1 MSKEE
6 KITEEIQELE
16 KKELKYFFNHIE
28 FLEFNDEEKEKVA
41 KCISES
47 SSWWAL
53 YWWQILLS
61 AIIWTLWLLQD
72 STVVVIWAMLISPI
86 SKSIN
91 WLWYGIAK
99 WWNKIFSES
108 LKILLISIILVIFT
122 WFFITKIIGLNLET
136 EEILSRVNPNIIDF
150 FIAIFS
156 SIVAVLWIKYDKL
169 WNSSVVW
176 VALSVALLLP
186 LSVIGIEFAIWNFYN
201 SFWAFMLFAANLFA
215 VLIVTSIFFWLYW
228 FVPHGIK
235 MQEKSFKRLA
245 LVLCFIALILIPLVI
260 SFNVM
265 KTNNEISAKIYTCL
279 QEIIWE
285 EAIFYDLW
293 DIKVLEN
300 TENKLKIATII
311 RVPEWYKFENI
322 SNEVLAVLSEEF
334 DKKIVL
340 DLDVIR
346 FVTVELE

>member
-1 MSKEE
+1 
-6 KITEEIQELE
+6 
-16 KKELKYFFNHIE
+16 
-28 FLEFNDEEKEKVA
+28 
-41 KCISES
+41 
-47 SSWWAL
+47 
-53 YWWQILLS
+53 
-61 AIIWTLWLLQD
+61 
-72 STVVVIWAMLISPI
+72 
-86 SKSIN
+86 
-91 WLWYGIAK
+91 
-99 WWNKIFSES
+99 
-108 LKILLISIILVIFT
+108 
-122 WFFITKIIGLNLET
+122 
-136 EEILSRVNPNIIDF
+136 
-150 FIAIFS
+150 
-156 SIVAVLWIKYDKL
+156 
-169 WNSSVVW
+169 
-176 VALSVALLLP
+176 
-186 LSVIGIEFAIWNFYN
+186 
-201 SFWAFMLFAANLFA
+201 
-215 VLIVTSIFFWLYW
+215 
-228 FVPHGIK
+228 
-235 MQEKSFKRLA
+235 
-245 LVLCFIALILIPLVI
+245 LVI